1 MTGGILSP
9 LVLKR
14 LAEEVVARALESDIN
29 GLEVAMGDATQSHN
43 TKYHID
49 ALELVT
55 SHINQYRNRL
65 VPISWLPDEILLHIF
80 HHAANIEWI
89 FSYGEDTEQAYSVPN
104 EPDVRSVY
112 RDVFRLQLVC
122 RGWCN
127 LIESD
132 PRFWTVISPGM
143 VGAPLEKAISNS
155 AYAKLV
161 VLGQRDFDDKYHEV
175 FLRQLASFSDRF
187 YSLVLT
193 KRWNQQAPFPIWRKH
208 LPNLAKLWLVNFED
222 DIPLDQA
229 EYFSGQP
236 PPLRFLFALSSPL
249 PPYPPLY
256 ESLEYLS
263 VSGAIN
269 FGSNLLIDALPN
281 TRRLRTLHLTINS
294 GPYSPLG
301 NVMQTEGCP
310 PIIELPRLEVLG
322 FRLCAPSF
330 TVTLLERL
338 KMPNFRTLRVRS
350 QDVWLEPLVS
360 VLSPFF
366 HEALHKTVRP
376 IALDLKDETFEF
388 RTEAKTIFLSRPRS
402 PRSAWPDFFV
412 GYEPPTDAPINRVAV
427 FLGTKDVQETP
438 DPAALSSLISSN
450 FILI

>member
-1 MTGGILSP
+1 MTGGTLSA
-9 LVLKR
+9 LVLNR
-14 LAEEVVARALESDIN
+14 LADEVVARALESDIN
-29 GLEVAMGDATQSHN
+29 GLDVAIGDATQSHN
-43 TKYHID
+43 TKAHID

-55 SHINQYRNRL
+55 SRINQHRNRL
-65 VPISWLPDEILLHIF
+65 VPISWLPDEILLSIL
-80 HHAANIEWI
+80 HHAANIGWML
-89 FSYGEDTEQAYSVPN
+89 SYGEDTEQAYSVPN

-112 RDVFRLQLVC
+112 RGVFRLQLVC

-143 VGAPLEKAISNS
+143 AGAPLEKAISNS

-161 VLGQRDFDDKYHEV
+161 VLEQRSFDDESNEV
-175 FLRQLASFSDRF
+175 FLRRLASFSDRL
-187 YSLVLT
+187 YNLVLT
-193 KRWNQQAPFPIWRKH
+193 NRWNQQAPFQIWKKR
-208 LPNLAKLWLVNFED
+208 LPNLAKLWLVNLED
-222 DIPLDQA
+222 SMPLDQA

-236 PPLRFLFALSSPL
+236 PPLRFLSALSSPL

-263 VSGAIN
+263 VSGEID
-269 FGSNLLIDALPN
+269 FGRTLLVDALPN
-281 TRRLRTLHLTINS
+281 TRRLRNLHLTINAS
-294 GPYSPLG
+294 QNSSLS
-301 NVMQTEGCP
+301 NVTQTEGYP
-310 PIIELPRLEVLG
+310 PVIELPRLEDVCL
-322 FRLCAPSF
+322 RHCAPSF

-338 KMPNFRTLRVRS
+338 KIPNFRTLRMLS
-350 QDVWLEPLVS
+350 HEVWLEPLVS

-402 PRSAWPDFFV
+402 RSAWPDFFV
-412 GYEPPTDAPINRVAV
+412 GYEPLIDAPITRVVV
-427 FLGTKDVQETP
+427 FLGTQDVHETP
-438 DPAALSSLISSN
+438 DPAAVSSLISGN